1 MHPGKTTN
9 PDLQI
14 DLDSKSKCKRAKV
27 QPNFSLVVQKL
38 NEVVCRMN
46 DAPDETALIVMDKS
60 HIPLRFITL
69 YLSKCDFF

>member
-1 MHPGKTTN
+1 MHTGKTTN
-9 PDLQI
+9 PDLQV

-38 NEVVCRMN
+38 SEVVCRMN
-46 DAPDETALIVMDKS
+46 DAPDETDLIVMGNP